1 MGTSADYAL
10 FTSVGAVT
18 NSGTGFLTKITGNV
32 GTNSG
37 IVSGFGNVNGVMT
50 YAADALSSQCAADL
64 LLASNFLEAS
74 IPDSTIGLVIGNGD
88 TLKAGIYLMPGV
100 ASLNLNLVLDAQ
112 GNENALFIFKT
123 ALAFSTSANSKV
135 ILINGAKACNVF
147 WKLNGAVDFGA
158 GTTMRGT
165 IVSGGAISMNSND
178 TLEGRALTINGAILT
193 NGVTINTP
201 IGCGSPNLT
210 GPIAPS
216 LNSTACFALFT
227 SIGAFTDDS
236 QSFINGGGNLGNN
249 SGAVTGFDP
258 LKITGAQ
265 YSMDGFTSLG
275 SSDLLDVYNEINLMP
290 EDIEL
295 LYPPQFGHNL
305 VLTPHTYIMKAAVTF
320 TDSLYLDALGDE
332 NAVFVIKVNGAFE
345 TSVNSRV
352 ILMNGA
358 KPENIFWKIDGA
370 VSIGD
375 YSIFNGTIIAYGA
388 LNLLT
393 GVELNGR
400 ALVVD
405 GELHTFAIILNTP
418 PGCGIPPTGIDIQPN
433 DTSACVGDSAMFIVS
448 ASGTGITYQWRKGTV
463 NLVDGGNISG
473 ATNDTLIIFPVS
485 IADTA
490 SNYNVV
496 INGNPD
502 QISDFVS
509 LTLNSEAI
517 IITEPENQTSC
528 VGGLVNFSINATGT
542 GLSYQ
547 WRNGLVDLIEGGN
560 ISGSQTNMLEI
571 NNVAISDTSS
581 FYNVVVTG
589 DCASIVTSINVSLLL
604 GATTTNNPQTI
615 CEGSSYVFNGNT
627 YTLAG
632 DYNDTLT
639 SINGCDSVIVTQLLV
654 TLTSS
659 TNNPQTI
666 CEGSSYVFN
675 GNTYTLAG
683 DYNDTLTSV
692 NGCDSVIVTQL
703 LVTLTTTTDNPQTIC
718 EGSSYVFNGNTY
730 TIAGD
735 YNDTLTSINGCD
747 SVIVTQLLVTLT
759 TTTNNPQTI
768 CEGSSYVFIG
778 NTYTIAGDYN
788 DTLTSINGCDSVIVT
803 QLLVTLTTTTNNPQ
817 TICEGS
823 SYVFIGNTYTIA
835 GDYND
840 TLTSIN
846 GCDSVIVTQLL
857 VTLTTTTN
865 NPQTI
870 CEGSSYVFNGN
881 TYTIAGNYND
891 TLTSVNACDSVIV
904 TQLSVNLTTSTNN
917 PQTIC
922 EGSSYVFNGNTY
934 SIAGDYNDTLTS
946 VNGCDSVIV
955 TQLLVTLTTTTNN
968 PQTICNSKSY
978 NINGHS
984 YFIAGIYND
993 TLISVNGCDSIIVTQ
1008 LSVNLTT
1015 STNNPQT
1022 ICEGSSYVFNGNT
1035 YTIVGNYNDTLSS
1048 INGCDSVIVTQISMT
1063 ALPIAVASSNSPV
1076 CVDETMNL
1084 NAETILGATYSWTGP
1099 NGYLSSEQNSI
1110 INSASI
1116 ADMGDYSLVISL
1128 AGCISEP
1135 TTFMFVVNK
1144 CLFVDFYI
1152 PEGFSPNGD
1161 NINDLFVI
1169 TGIENF
1175 TSNKFVIFNR
1185 WGNKVFEANNYQNTW
1200 DGKSTLGITIGGDEL
1215 PVATY
1220 FYVLDLGD
1228 GSDVYKGTIYLN
1240 R

>member
-1 MGTSADYAL
+1 MKTKILKLLTAVILFLIPTLNYAQAPNLGMAGNYAL

-50 YAADALSSQCAADL
+50 YTGDPLSSQCDADL
-64 LLASNFLEAS
+64 LLASNFLQAS

-112 GNENALFIFKT
+112 GDENALFIFKT

-147 WKLNGAVDFGA
+147 WKLNGAVTFGA

-193 NGVTINTP
+193 NAATINTP

-210 GPIAPS
+210 GPIAPA

-265 YSMDGFTSLG
+265 YSMDGFTSLAT
-275 SSDLLDVYNEINLMP
+275 SDLLDVYNEINLMP

-305 VLTPHTYIMKAAVTF
+305 VLTPHTYIMKSAVTF
-320 TDSLYLDALGDE
+320 TDTLFLNALGDE

-352 ILMNGA
+352 VLMNGA
-358 KPENIFWKIDGA
+358 KAENVYWKIDGA

-405 GELHTFAIILNTP
+405 GELHTFAITQNLT
-418 PGCGIPPTGIDIQPN
+418 PGCGVPATGIDIQPIN
-433 DTSACVGDSAMFIVS
+433 TSACVGDTAMFIVS
-448 ASGTGITYQWRKGTV
+448 ASGTAITYQWRKGTV
-463 NLVDGGNISG
+463 NLIDGGNISG

-490 SNYNVV
+490 SNYNVM

-509 LTLNSEAI
+509 LTLNSDAKI
-517 IITEPENQTSC
+517 ISQPTNQKTC
-528 VGGLVNFSINATGT
+528 AGGTANFAVTATGT

-547 WRNGLVDLIEGGN
+547 WKNGLVDLIEGGN
-560 ISGSQTNMLEI
+560 ISGSQTNMLQI

-589 DCASIVTSINVSLLL
+589 DCASTETSINVSLLF
-604 GATTTNNPQTI
+604 GATTTNNPQSI
-615 CEGSSYVFNGNT
+615 CAGSSYIFNGNT
-627 YTLAG
+627 YTLDG
-632 DYNDTLT
+632 IYNDTLL
-639 SINGCDSVIVTQLLV
+639 SVFGCDSVIVTQLSV
-654 TLTSS
+654 ELTTS

-666 CEGSSYVFN
+666 C
-675 GNTYTLAG
+675 
-683 DYNDTLTSV
+683 D
-692 NGCDSVIVTQL
+692 
-703 LVTLTTTTDNPQTIC
+703 
-718 EGSSYVFNGNTY
+718 
-730 TIAGD
+730 
-735 YNDTLTSINGCD
+735 
-747 SVIVTQLLVTLT
+747 
-759 TTTNNPQTI
+759 
-768 CEGSSYVFIG
+768 
-778 NTYTIAGDYN
+778 
-788 DTLTSINGCDSVIVT
+788 
-803 QLLVTLTTTTNNPQ
+803 
-817 TICEGS
+817 
-823 SYVFIGNTYTIA
+823 
-835 GDYND
+835 
-840 TLTSIN
+840 
-846 GCDSVIVTQLL
+846 
-857 VTLTTTTN
+857 
-865 NPQTI
+865 
-870 CEGSSYVFNGN
+870 GSSYVFNGN

-891 TLTSVNACDSVIV
+891 TLISMNGCDSVIV
-904 TQLSVNLTTSTNN
+904 TQLSVELTTSTNN

-922 EGSSYVFNGNTY
+922 NNKSYNFNGHSYFIAGNYNDTLTSVNGCDSIIVTQLTVNLASSTNNPQTICDGSSYIFNGNTY
-934 SIAGDYNDTLTS
+934 TLAGNYNDTLVSINGCDSVIVTQLSINLTSSSNNPQTICDGSSYIFNGNTYTLAGNYNDTLTS

-955 TQLLVTLTTTTNN
+955 TQL
-968 PQTICNSKSY
+968 
-978 NINGHS
+978 
-984 YFIAGIYND
+984 
-993 TLISVNGCDSIIVTQ
+993 SIE
-1008 LSVNLTT
+1008 LTT

-1022 ICEGSSYVFNGNT
+1022 ICTGGSYIFNGNT
-1035 YTIVGNYNDTLSS
+1035 YTIAGNYNDTLTSV
-1048 INGCDSVIVTQISMT
+1048 NG
-1063 ALPIAVASSNSPV
+1063 
-1076 CVDETMNL
+1076 
-1084 NAETILGATYSWTGP
+1084 
-1099 NGYLSSEQNSI
+1099 
-1110 INSASI
+1110 
-1116 ADMGDYSLVISL
+1116 
-1128 AGCISEP
+1128 
-1135 TTFMFVVNK
+1135 
-1144 CLFVDFYI
+1144 
-1152 PEGFSPNGD
+1152 
-1161 NINDLFVI
+1161 
-1169 TGIENF
+1169 
-1175 TSNKFVIFNR
+1175 
-1185 WGNKVFEANNYQNTW
+1185 
-1200 DGKSTLGITIGGDEL
+1200 
-1215 PVATY
+1215 
-1220 FYVLDLGD
+1220 
-1228 GSDVYKGTIYLN
+1228 
-1240 R
+1240 